1 MLDSVTIKN
10 FALIDYLE
18 LEFGSGLNVLTGETG
33 AGKSI
38 VLDAIDVV
46 LGGKVNQ
53 RLVRQGEK
61 RAHIEASFRI
71 DPDLLQWL
79 QQQQIEP
86 LEEEIIICSRE
97 IILAKENVRSR
108 FRING
113 VLVNRQLVL
122 QLRDRLIEITAQG
135 QTVELMIS
143 DKQRQLLDLYG
154 GVDLLNQRQKVTI
167 AYEISEQI
175 RKTLAKKRQSE
186 QERLQRLDLI
196 QYQSQEL
203 ASVNLSSPDEL
214 SQLEQDRERLAHV
227 VELQDL
233 SYRIY
238 QLLYQNEQ
246 GEAAAAD
253 LLGEGEALLRDMVK
267 YDPNLDNI
275 LTMVNNALT
284 GLVEAG
290 QQIYRYGENLEVDP
304 QSLEQIAQRVQQLKH
319 ICRKYGP
326 TLPEAIAYQENLK
339 LELQEITENTE
350 VIEHLEQEYTQA
362 QANLNHACQQLT
374 LLRQQAAV
382 QLETEL
388 TTELKPLGMEKVIF
402 SCQILNST
410 ITANGGD
417 QIIYYFTPNPGEP
430 IQPLSYTA
438 SGGEMSRFL
447 LALKSCFANT
457 QTNSK
462 TLIFDEIDVGVSGK
476 VAQTIATKLH
486 YLSKTHQ
493 VLCVTHQPLVAA
505 MADTHFRVEKQT
517 VDLRTVVRI
526 VNLSD
531 HQQRREELAQL
542 SGGQADSEAIAF
554 AESLI
559 TQAKAKRQ

>member
-1 MLDSVTIKN
+1 M
-10 FALIDYLE
+10 
-18 LEFGSGLNVLTGETG
+18 
-33 AGKSI
+33 
-38 VLDAIDVV
+38 
-46 LGGKVNQ
+46 
-53 RLVRQGEK
+53 
-61 RAHIEASFRI
+61 
-71 DPDLLQWL
+71 
-79 QQQQIEP
+79 
-86 LEEEIIICSRE
+86 
-97 IILAKENVRSR
+97 
-108 FRING
+108 
-113 VLVNRQLVL
+113 
-122 QLRDRLIEITAQG
+122 
-135 QTVELMIS
+135 
-143 DKQRQLLDLYG
+143 
-154 GVDLLNQRQKVTI
+154 
-167 AYEISEQI
+167 
-175 RKTLAKKRQSE
+175 
-186 QERLQRLDLI
+186 
-196 QYQSQEL
+196 
-203 ASVNLSSPDEL
+203 
-214 SQLEQDRERLAHV
+214 

-267 YDPNLDNI
+267 YDPSLDHT

-402 SCQILNST
+402 SCQILNSI

-438 SGGEMSRFL
+438 SGGEMTRFL
-447 LALKSCFANT
+447 LALKSCFAKT

-476 VAQTIATKLH
+476 VAKTIATKLH